1 MSDAEE
7 GYTWLDAADE
17 VLDAAVEEESV
28 VELTAEELE
37 VEVPLR
43 FGDDAPVARWRVD
56 GAVSV
61 HVDGVRRPLAE
72 WLRMWGEEV
81 QAHDGQSADEG
92 EVDRGVSGE
101 GARDDG
107 GDVVDARED

>member
-28 VELTAEELE
+28 VECTAEELE
-37 VEVPLR
+37 VDVPLR
-43 FGDDAPVARWRVD
+43 FGEDAPFARWRFD
-56 GAVSV
+56 GSVSV
-61 HVDGVRRPLAE
+61 HVDGLRRPLAE

-81 QAHDGQSADEG
+81 R
-92 EVDRGVSGE
+92 DRGDRVDGAAGSGP
-101 GARDDG
+101 DG
-107 GDVVDARED
+107 ED